1 MFNGPQFQLRNSSG
15 AVLTTVTVPNTGSF
29 QKWQTVS
36 ASVYLPAGQQTL
48 RIVTTNANGGW
59 NINWWEILASGGTT
73 SDPTPAPA
81 PSPSVTSIKI
91 EAETYS
97 NMNGIQTEPTS
108 DAGGG
113 LNVGWQDN
121 NDWMDYS
128 VNLASAGTYTVNFRV
143 ATMFNGPQFQ
153 LRNSNGA
160 VLATVTVPNTGSF
173 QKWQTVS
180 ASVYLPAGQQ
190 TLRIVTTNANG
201 GWNINWWEIT
211 NNATNTQKV
220 MASQEETTAV
230 NNQQIEVFP
239 NPVINQLILKVNN
252 NLTGN
257 LRVDVVNM
265 QGVIKKSINLNKQ
278 AGSNQFYL
286 SLGDLPA
293 GQYILRLAMTDWI
306 ETRMIIK
313 Q

>member
-1 MFNGPQFQLRNSSG
+1 VN
-15 AVLTTVTVPNTGSF
+15 
-29 QKWQTVS
+29 
-36 ASVYLPAGQQTL
+36 LPAGQQTL

-59 NINWWEILASGGTT
+59 NINWWEILASGGSTT
-73 SDPTPAPA
+73 EPAPA
-81 PSPSVTSIKI
+81 PSPSVSSIKI

-97 NMNGIQTEPTS
+97 NMSGIQTEPTS

-143 ATMFNGPQFQ
+143 ASYFTGAQFQ
-153 LRNSNGA
+153 LRNSSGA
-160 VLATVTVPNTGSF
+160 VLTTVTVPNTGGF
-173 QKWQTVS
+173 QKWQTTS
-180 ASVYLPAGQQ
+180 ASVSLPAGQQ

-211 NNATNTQKV
+211 TNATTTQKV

-230 NNQQIEVFP
+230 NNQQVEIFP
-239 NPVINQLILKVNN
+239 NPVINQMILKLNN
-252 NLTGN
+252 AYSGN
-257 LRVDVVNM
+257 LKVEVVNM
-265 QGVIKKSINLNKQ
+265 QGMTRKTVNLVKQ
-278 AGSNQFYL
+278 PGTNQFYL

-293 GQYILRLAMTDWI
+293 GQYIIRLIMTEWT
-306 ETRMIIK
+306 ESRMIIK